1 MLLVVFHRSKW
12 QLISVS
18 LLVLSPSLSS
28 VKKRYN
34 TIEPRERLLQ
44 TPSKLNEENLEILRQ
59 LVVTH
64 PDATLRELRQYL
76 FNETDILMSI
86 SSIDRIV
93 RTKLGFTSKK
103 SLYPEQKASD
113 RVQEARFK
121 YWQLL
126 KDLPI
131 ADLIFLDES
140 GVNLSFVRKMARALK
155 GKRAYGAK
163 PAKSSN
169 NVSVISAVS
178 VKEVLVQW
186 SALGSVDGV
195 CFEAFIACMLV
206 PKLWKGAIVIMDNC
220 SIHKGSE
227 VERLIKEAGATL
239 IYLPPYSPDFSPI
252 ENAWSKLKSI
262 LRTLG
267 ARTYPDLMEALE
279 AAFDEITQEDLKGW
293 FNHCGYSS

>member
-1 MLLVVFHRSKW
+1 MTGSY
-12 QLISVS
+12 
-18 LLVLSPSLSS
+18 VLSWSS
-28 VKKRYN
+28 
-34 TIEPRERLLQ
+34 PQ
-44 TPSKLNEENLEILRQ
+44 
-59 LVVTH
+59 
-64 PDATLRELRQYL
+64 
-76 FNETDILMSI
+76 
-86 SSIDRIV
+86 
-93 RTKLGFTSKK
+93 KK